1 MAKSRGKLLLLNIL
15 IVFLF
20 SQKVYPQ
27 VQDSTQVVF
36 PGSSQNFLKEESFLK
51 EKVQSPAN
59 STFPLAIGIA
69 SVLYLFNPIFLY
81 ENDKLSGGITKE
93 ISVGFGYFG
102 EYRIGL
108 EYSYLFRANQSSH
121 FRISGK
127 YDYLLSN
134 LEPSNMLQTTGV
146 LSIGG
151 GVYTD
156 LDGMGLF
163 PEVSYGF
170 SIRNHKMLF
179 YPHVKARYTFMM
191 LDRKVNSLDLS
202 FGIVLGFANP
212 FIDLRIRR
220 KH

>member
-1 MAKSRGKLLLLNIL
+1 MAGTRGKLLLLNIIL
-15 IVFLF
+15 VLLF
-20 SQKVYPQ
+20 SQKAFPQ
-27 VQDSTQVVF
+27 VHDSSEF
-36 PGSSQNFLKEESFLK
+36 IYKESSLTSLPKESFLK
-51 EKVQSPAN
+51 NKINSPAN

-102 EYRIGL
+102 EYRIGF

-121 FRISGK
+121 FRLSAK
-127 YDYLLSN
+127 YDYLLSDIK
-134 LEPSNMLQTTGV
+134 PSNMFQTTPV
-146 LSIGG
+146 ISIGG

-170 SIRNHKMLF
+170 SIRNHKLLF
-179 YPHVKARYTFMM
+179 YPHIKARYTYML
-191 LDRKVNSLDLS
+191 LDRKVNSMDLS

-212 FIDLRIRR
+212 FIDLKIRR
-220 KH
+220 TH